1 MSTTPLRICLPDGR
15 YFQPTTERRALR
27 AKVKALKHAARR
39 QNGVT
44 AIKSFREAFGSSE
57 DEVSSIISA
66 PCDEVI
72 QGLLPFAVTG

>member
-1 MSTTPLRICLPDGR
+1 MQTDVHYSPKNLFARRALLP
-15 YFQPTTERRALR
+15 TNTERRALR

-57 DEVSSIISA
+57 DEVSSILSA

-72 QGLLPFAVTG
+72 Q